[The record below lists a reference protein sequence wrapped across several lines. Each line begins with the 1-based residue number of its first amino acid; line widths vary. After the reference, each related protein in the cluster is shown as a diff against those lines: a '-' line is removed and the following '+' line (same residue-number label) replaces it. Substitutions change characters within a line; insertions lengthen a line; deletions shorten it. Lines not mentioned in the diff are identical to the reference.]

1 MSTKQILRELE
12 SLGTAQNRKVYKRHG
27 VGDKMFGLSF
37 ANLKAAAKKIKSDKN
52 LLCELWQTG
61 NHDVRILA
69 AMIARPEDI
78 DEKTLDTWVK
88 DLDNY
93 VISDAFSKMTS
104 QTTFTRKKMEKWIRS
119 KDEWIGTTG
128 WNLLAYMAMKD
139 GDLPDSYFSDFL
151 DKIEADIHQ
160 AKNRTRHSMNN
171 ALIAIGIRN
180 PALQKRATAAAKRI
194 GKVEVDHGETGC
206 KTPDAIAYIE
216 KTVQRKKK

>member
-1 MSTKQILRELE
+1 
-12 SLGTAQNRKVYKRHG
+12 
-27 VGDKMFGLSF
+27 
-37 ANLKAAAKKIKSDKN
+37 
-52 LLCELWQTG
+52 LWQTG

-119 KDEWIGTTG
+119 KDEWIGATG